1 MYRYFF
7 HIPFAFVLLLA
18 ALAFLEN
25 GCLAQ
30 HPFREYDTP
39 AYVNYFSTLTAKS
52 YAVVDDPNVAPPE
65 LIQLCQSRISNNNSS
80 TSSSS
85 TDVRRTVVTIAT
97 DATAEQVQSQCGYDS
112 VCTIV
117 SNATITL
124 DDHLRV
130 YALELRD
137 SARLIW
143 SHRRPP
149 SEEEEEDAANQ
160 HHHHWLCAGYIA
172 VHDYARFELDWSTDE
187 QSEKQQ
193 SMAWIYLSNNGAQ
206 HSEIGPRALGAVGGN
221 AKLRIRGPNLQRRTW
236 SLLQSPLR
244 QGDTE
249 MKLIHDAFE
258 MGWNVGDRIAIAPTQ
273 PQSKGTAQ
281 SFTIVDILTKKS
293 EEMDG
298 GGMTIIIL
306 DKPSEYYHVAS
317 VSFAA
322 EVIHLSRKVIITGD
336 DFTEIP
342 CDPNLVPTGNTIS
355 SSSLAPI
362 SPQGCLCT
370 PTRTSCTMGLHV
382 VHMYNN
388 QNNNNNLGNNA
399 TTTTTATKTTDTAGS
414 GVTDIQNVRVEK
426 CGQRGILG
434 RYCLH
439 LHYRGNCPQCQIR
452 NNAIEYSQQRGIV
465 IHGTHQSLVES
476 NVLYDV
482 RGANVYIEDG
492 NEIGNTVSFNV
503 AICPWDFQFAGGCTI
518 PGTSN
523 DEADTAL
530 NQAGLYTT
538 ASANDLIGNR
548 MANHFN
554 GMLLFADG
562 TNANTCTQNTPWGRY
577 EANVF
582 HSSGRF
588 GTYTLNDNYP
598 KRNTGLALA
607 SNGFTSS
614 SSTTDPTFSCASV
627 TAEGSDNGLST
638 TIWNNAD
645 YGNTFVGHY
654 GAGDIR
660 YHSHTSVD
668 NANAIYWKETKSF
681 ADGCSAHISHS
692 HFRNGTMAL
701 PDTLGSFIIEHS
713 TLDNILLEANHH
725 CGIGG
730 TTGFLCMPHYV
741 FHNVTW
747 IHPEDANTKWVTFT
761 QSNAAVDGGIFSV
774 SLGDFSANRIS
785 ILPSGYASLVSGF
798 YTYLIGTGLCDGSA
812 DLGLGERYENGILCR
827 TPLQTLRLYSNGV
840 GSGPSLS
847 VRVWKSA
854 EDRLAGVNPLAA
866 QDMPFW
872 GAGKRQGYRLPVI
885 VASESIYYHVSLS
898 GGDIPAD
905 WFIDFGDQTL
915 TNRWGVQTLNIDIQ
929 GRNCGGEMMVI
940 QSDHDRNYVL
950 TYASDGTGWGHG
962 ACTDNPSF
970 SLHNCSTGAD
980 PDQPS
985 STPVSGIGSECP
997 NPCGECG
1004 TGAYCDCLLGT
1015 CKCLPGYYGDSCQLD
1030 VCSSTRCVHG
1040 VCASRFLGSDLP
1052 ASNQPCICEDGWKG
1066 LLCDLDPNAAPS
1078 SSSQLRSPS
1087 PSQRLS
1093 STFPSSRCGTD
1104 ITPTS
1109 APIVPDTEPELIIS
1123 GNTTSASQRESMNPG
1138 STMHTL
1144 IIVSIFVSFI
1154 VMG

>member
-7 HIPFAFVLLLA
+7 LVPFVFSFLAVLLD
-18 ALAFLEN
+18 

-65 LIQLCQSRISNNNSS
+65 LIQQCQSPTS
-80 TSSSS
+80 T
-85 TDVRRTVVTIAT
+85 TVNGTNVRPVTVTT

-112 VCTIV
+112 VCIIAG
-117 SNATITL
+117 NATVTL
-124 DDHLRV
+124 DSHLRV

-137 SARLIW
+137 TAQLLW
-143 SHRRPP
+143 SRPQ
-149 SEEEEEDAANQ
+149 EEDDGGASAGSTIPKHQ
-160 HHHHWLCAGYIA
+160 WLCAGYIA
-172 VHDYARFELDWSTDE
+172 IHDYARFELDWTTTTTTTE
-187 QSEKQQ
+187 QSTEQP
-193 SMAWIYLSNNGAQ
+193 SMAWIYLSNNGAT
-206 HSEIGPRALGAVGGN
+206 HAEIGPRALGAIGGN
-221 AKLRIRGPNLQRRTW
+221 ADLYIRGRNLRRTW

-244 QGDTE
+244 EGDTE
-249 MKLIHDAFE
+249 MKLIHNVQE
-258 MGWNVGDRIAIAPTQ
+258 MGWNIGDRIAIAPTQ

-281 SFTIVDILTKKS
+281 SFTIVDILNKES
-293 EEMDG
+293 NG
-298 GGMTIIIL
+298 GITVIIL
-306 DKPSEYYHVAS
+306 DKPSEYYHEAS
-317 VSFAA
+317 SSFAA
-322 EVIHLSRKVIITGD
+322 EVIHLSRNVVVTGD

-342 CDPNLVPTGNTIS
+342 CDPNIVPDGSTVS

-382 VHMYNN
+382 VHMYNR
-388 QNNNNNLGNNA
+388 QNNNNDIGNNA
-399 TTTTTATKTTDTAGS
+399 TTTSTATKSSSTASS
-414 GVTDIQNVRVEK
+414 GRTDIQNVRVEK

-439 LHYRGNCPQCQIR
+439 LHYRGNCPNCQIC
-452 NNAIEYSQQRGIV
+452 NNAIEYSQQRGVV

-482 RGANVYIEDG
+482 RGANIYIEDG
-492 NEIGNTVSFNV
+492 NEIGNTVSYNV
-503 AICPWDFQFAGGCTI
+503 AICPWDFELAGGCTV

-530 NQAGLYTT
+530 NQAGLYTK

-562 TNANTCTQNTPWGRY
+562 TNAHTCTQNTPWGRY
-577 EANVF
+577 QANVF

-598 KRNTGLALA
+598 KRNTGLSLA
-607 SNGFTSS
+607 SNGFTTSS
-614 SSTTDPTFSCASV
+614 NSSNPSFSCASV
-627 TAEGSDNGLST
+627 TADGSDRGLST

-660 YHSHTSVD
+660 YHSHTSLE
-668 NANAIYWKETKSF
+668 NLNAIYWKETKSF

-713 TLDNILLEANHH
+713 TLNNIILEANHH

-747 IHPEDANTKWVTFT
+747 IYPEDTNSKWVTFT

-774 SLGDFSANRIS
+774 SLEDFATNRSS
-785 ILPSGYASLVSGF
+785 ILPPGYASLASGF

-812 DLGLGERYENGILCR
+812 DMGLGERYENGILCR
-827 TPLQTLRLYSNGV
+827 TQLQTLRLYSNGV
-840 GSGPSLS
+840 GSGLSLS

-854 EDRLAGVNPLAA
+854 EDRQAGVAPMAA
-866 QDMPFW
+866 QDIPFW

-885 VASESIYYHVSLS
+885 VASENIYYHVSLS
-898 GGDIPAD
+898 GGDIPAE

-929 GRNCGGEMMVI
+929 GRNCGGDMMMI
-940 QSDHDRNYVL
+940 QSDHDRNYL
-950 TYASDGTGWGHG
+950 LAYASDGTGWGHG
-962 ACTDNPSF
+962 ACTNNPSS
-970 SLHNCSTGAD
+970 SLKSCSAEAD
-980 PDQPS
+980 SDKPS
-985 STPVSGIGSECP
+985 STPNSGPGSECP
-997 NPCGECG
+997 NPCGECS
-1004 TGAYCDCLLGT
+1004 TGAYCDCLLGL
-1015 CKCLPGYYGDSCQLD
+1015 CKCLPGHYGDSCQSD
-1030 VCSSTRCVHG
+1030 VCSTTSCIHG
-1040 VCASRFLGSDLP
+1040 VCSSRFLGSDLP
-1052 ASNQPCICEDGWKG
+1052 ASNQPCNCEDGWKG
-1066 LLCDLDPNAAPS
+1066 LLCDIDPNAAPTS
-1078 SSSQLRSPS
+1078 NSQLRSTS
-1087 PSQRLS
+1087 PSQLPP
-1093 STFPSSRCGTD
+1093 STVPSYRGGTD
-1104 ITPTS
+1104 SPPTF
-1109 APIVPDTEPELIIS
+1109 APNVPKTVPELIIS
-1123 GNTTSASQRESMNPG
+1123 ANESG
-1138 STMHTL
+1138 STDLKLTMHTS
-1144 IIVSIFVSFI
+1144 IVVSILISFVL
-1154 VMG
+1154 M